1 MLYQHYSSKH
11 RTQLCFTNI
20 IRVNT
25 GHSYALPTLFEETP
39 DTVMLYQHYSSKHRT
54 QLCFTNIIRGTQ
66 LCFTEKHRTQLCFT
80 NIIRVNTGHSYAL
93 PTLFE

>member
-20 IRVNT
+20 IRGNT

-54 QLCFTNIIRGTQ
+54 QLCFTNIIR
-66 LCFTEKHRTQLCFT
+66 
-80 NIIRVNTGHSYAL
+80 VNTGHSYAL